1 MSFLFGDG
9 GESTKV
15 QVKNKLKSQVR
26 TLEREIKQL
35 TLKETALTKELS
47 KMIKK
52 TDMTAKAG
60 EIVRLRAH
68 KGKLNMIKG
77 NMDGLVVR
85 LQTIE
90 STKIIHDIMADMTIM
105 LKSRSTCEK
114 DTYSMLLEFGK
125 QNELMSNKQ
134 ALFDEALDA
143 AFDEV
148 DDTNMQVDEEI
159 AKVMQEIKIP
169 SADTRIPAATRH
181 QQQVQTQ
188 KQVARA

>member
-1 MSFLFGDG
+1 MMAVSLRR
-9 GESTKV
+9 S
-15 QVKNKLKSQVR
+15 KSR
-26 TLEREIKQL
+26 TSLNHKCTLEREIKQV

-47 KMIKK
+47 KLINT

-77 NMDGLVVR
+77 NMDGLVAR

-90 STKIIHDIMADMTIM
+90 STKIIHDIMADMTRM

-148 DDTNMQVDEEI
+148 DDTNNMQVDEEI

-181 QQQVQTQ
+181 QQQQVQTQ